1 MSYLVLARKYRPQTF
16 EEVVGQA
23 HVTRTIQNALQS
35 NRVAH
40 ALIFAGPRGV
50 GKTSVARILAKA
62 LNCEKGP
69 TVTPC
74 NHCDACREITEG
86 ITVDVFEIDG
96 ASNRGIDEIREL
108 RESIKYMPSYS
119 RNKIYIIDEVHMLTR
134 EAFNA
139 LLKTL
144 EEPPEHV
151 IFIFATTEL
160 HKVPITIQSRCQ
172 IYHFKRINS
181 HDMVGQ
187 LKKICHATGIQVS
200 EEVLWIIAREAEGG
214 MRDALS
220 LLDQVIAYSDG
231 PITDEQVL
239 DVLGVVDR
247 KTISDMAT
255 AILNKD
261 VVYALELLDDL
272 YSHGHDIKRLYGLLM
287 EHFRNLLLVKLNKDP
302 ARLVDLPQHELETIK
317 KEVQSFS
324 LETINQLFQTLFK
337 EEQAVRLAPQPK
349 LAVEMALISL
359 AQLNPIVSVETIIEK
374 LDMLQKTAG
383 DIAEGAEAA
392 NMVRGS
398 AKKDLPVSTMCT
410 SNPSY
415 SHDNKMP
422 GRDLQNIW
430 KALLNIFEE
439 KYPSLAP
446 CLENCVLQCIE
457 EDRLTIAINGNS
469 FHANRVQEKKDV
481 IQSVCSD
488 FFKQKISVEIIAS
501 PSNDTPDKGQETDYN
516 RHLKKEALNNPIV
529 METLEIFGGRVV
541 DVKLL

>member
-16 EEVVGQA
+16 EEVIGQE
-23 HVTRTIQNALQS
+23 HVTRTIQNAIRS

-40 ALIFAGPRGV
+40 ALIFAGPRGI

-69 TVTPC
+69 TITPC

-96 ASNRGIDEIREL
+96 ASNRGINEIREL
-108 RESIKYMPSYS
+108 RENIKYMPSHS
-119 RNKIYIIDEVHMLTR
+119 RNKIYIIDEVHMLTK

-160 HKVPITIQSRCQ
+160 HKVPVTIQSRCQ

-181 HDMVGQ
+181 HDIVGQ
-187 LKKICHATGIQVS
+187 LKKICNATGIQVS

-214 MRDALS
+214 MRDGLS
-220 LLDQVIAYSDG
+220 LLDQIIAYSED

-247 KTISDMAT
+247 KRISDMAT
-255 AILNKD
+255 AILKKD
-261 VVYALELLDDL
+261 VVRALELLDDL
-272 YSHGHDIKRLYGLLM
+272 YSHGHDIKRLYGLLI
-287 EHFRNLLLVKLNKDP
+287 EHFRNLLLVKMNKNP
-302 ARLVDLPQHELETIK
+302 ERLVDLPQYELETIK
-317 KEVQSFS
+317 KEVKKFS

-337 EEQAVRLAPQPK
+337 EEQTVRLASQPK
-349 LAVEMALISL
+349 LAVETALISL
-359 AQLNPIVSVETIIEK
+359 AQLDSIVPVETIIEK
-374 LDMLQKTAG
+374 LDILQQAAG
-383 DIAEGAEAA
+383 EIKESPEAA
-392 NMVRGS
+392 NMVREPV
-398 AKKDLPVSTMCT
+398 KKGLRMPTTST
-410 SNPSY
+410 SHSSY
-415 SHDNKMP
+415 SQDNKMQ
-422 GRDLQNIW
+422 GGDLQNIW
-430 KALLNIFEE
+430 KGLLKIFEQ

-446 CLENCVLQCIE
+446 CLENCVLQCLE
-457 EDRLTIAINGNS
+457 KERLTIAINGNS
-469 FHANRVQEKKDV
+469 FHAKRVQDKKDV

-488 FFKQKISVEIIAS
+488 YFKQKISVEITAS
-501 PSNDTPDKGQETDYN
+501 LPNDTSDREQETDYS
-516 RHLKKEALNNPIV
+516 RHLKKEALHNPIV